1 MTRIPE
7 RLPAGLA
14 GRLASASSSIFSRQG
29 REVDVA
35 IGGIPFRLAT
45 FSELPQAIETVPV
58 RKDQFDSEADP
69 GEQSLTS
76 WWRRSQASWH
86 EGAGNLYQESSDSNQ
101 ASNGFFDSYGV
112 DVFTP
117 GQITLLKAMKAAAQA
132 AVAYSRVRV
141 ASGGATGASA
151 VGGGALHTSPDADG
165 SFASLHAPGGKTI
178 VDGVVTNTYFYDIAS
193 DGTLYEGTVAAP
205 GAATSWPLG
214 DTTTRLSWGK
224 HRLWVIGGRK
234 IWQPDLSLAGGTA
247 QAAIFTNPNKG
258 WNYTCLAE
266 GPSAMY
272 FGGHDGNSSS
282 IQAITLDAGGGLP
295 TLSGAAVT
303 ATLPD
308 GELVQEIATIAGQYI
323 GIGTSRGFRVGTMGS
338 GGTISYG
345 PLLIE
350 PEGIN
355 SCSAIGTQGRFF
367 LVAFDTDDNDAVA
380 YRVDTGTQIAEGVF
394 PYAKDISLGT
404 GTITSIAAASGSQLL
419 ATADS
424 GPVYYQDPDEYVATG
439 FVQSGRIRYRTT
451 EPKEYR
457 YLNLEIQPLDGAIS
471 CELIIEGGSTL
482 PLGSITEQGAI
493 FDDKFS
499 IEAPRMKYVSVKFTM
514 TPNDDLDGAPVIN
527 SYLLRALPAVAPQR
541 MITLPLLCYDLE
553 EARSGQRYGG
563 KGFAKDRL
571 TAMQLLEDAAETIV
585 YQDFTDTVAS
595 GRLVVIESMRFTQTA
610 PARPVRAE
618 GAGGILLVQLRT
630 VDA

>member
-1 MTRIPE
+1 MTRLPE
-7 RLPAGLA
+7 RLPAALA
-14 GRLASASSSIFSRQG
+14 GRLASASNSIYSRQG

-35 IGGIPFRLAT
+35 VGGIPFRLAT
-45 FSELPQAIETVPV
+45 FSELPQAIETIPV
-58 RKDQFDSEADP
+58 RKDQFDAENDP

-86 EGAGNLYQESSDSNQ
+86 EGAGSLYQESSDSNV
-101 ASNGFFDSYGV
+101 ASNGFYDSEGV

-117 GQITLLKAMKAAAQA
+117 GQVTLIKAMKSAAQA
-132 AVAYSRVRV
+132 AVAYSRVRY
-141 ASGGATGASA
+141 ASGGTVGASA

-165 SFASLHAPGGKTI
+165 SYASLHAPAAKTI
-178 VDGVVTNTYFYDIAS
+178 VDGLVAGADFYDIAS
-193 DGTLYEGTVAAP
+193 DGSLYEGTVAAP
-205 GAATSWPLG
+205 GAATTWPLG
-214 DTTTRLSWGK
+214 DTTTRLAWGK

-234 IWQPDLSLAGGTA
+234 LWQPDLSLAGGTA
-247 QAAIFTNPNKG
+247 QPAIFTHPNKG

-282 IQAITLDAGGGLP
+282 IQAVTLDSGGGLP
-295 TLSGAAVT
+295 TLTGAAVT

-323 GIGTSRGFRVGTMGS
+323 GIGTSRGFRVGVMGT

-350 PEGIN
+350 PTGVVR
-355 SCSAIGTQGRFF
+355 CSAIGTQGRFF
-367 LVAFDTDDNDAVA
+367 LVAFDTVDNNAIA

-419 ATADS
+419 ATSDA
-424 GPVYYQDPDEYVATG
+424 GIVYYQSSTEYVASG
-439 FVQSGRIRYRTT
+439 YIQSGRIRFRTT
-451 EPKEYR
+451 EPKQFR
-457 YLNLEIQPLDGAIS
+457 YLNMEIQPLMGGIA
-471 CELIIEGGSTL
+471 CELILEGGSTL
-482 PLGSITEQGAI
+482 PLGSVTSQGST
-493 FDDKFS
+493 FEDKFS
-499 IEAPRMKYVSVKFTM
+499 IQQGAMKYASVKLTL
-514 TPNDDLDGAPVIN
+514 TPNVALTGAPVIN
-527 SYLLRALPAVAPQR
+527 SYLVRALPAVAPQR
-541 MITLPLLCYDLE
+541 MITLPLLCYDQE
-553 EARSGQRYGG
+553 QARSGQRYGG

-571 TAMQLLEDAAETIV
+571 TAMQILEDAAETLIF
-585 YQDFTDTVAS
+585 QDFTDTTAS

-610 PARPVRAE
+610 PAQPVRAE
-618 GAGGILLVQLRT
+618 GAGGILLLQLRT